1 MDIENIKI
9 LILAGGFGTRLRD
22 VVSDVPKPMAPIN
35 KKPFLLHKI
44 EKIRKYLPKNQIYL
58 LTHHMS
64 DIIEEYFKGYSNI
77 HFVKENKALG
87 TGGSIK
93 NAVAILGLRD
103 DERLLVMNGDT
114 YIEPNYIDFIENAT
128 REINMMTSVIE
139 DCARFNTLEIK
150 NNRVVEF
157 KKKDSSIKS
166 ASINVGCY
174 IFNNLSFIKNISEKH
189 FSLENKFNEM
199 IDSIN
204 IKSYEYDGVFIDI
217 GTPDDYQKL
226 INEKDN
232 GKG

>member
-1 MDIENIKI
+1 MYIENIKI

-22 VVSDVPKPMAPIN
+22 VVSDVPKPMAPVN

-64 DIIEEYFKGYSNI
+64 DIIEEYFKGYPDI

-157 KKKDSSIKS
+157 KKKDSSIKNG
-166 ASINVGCY
+166 SINVGCY

-189 FSLENKFNEM
+189 FSLESKFNEM
-199 IDSIN
+199 IDSID

>member
-22 VVSDVPKPMAPIN
+22 VVSDVPKPMAPVN

-64 DIIEEYFKGYSNI
+64 DIIEEYFKGYPDK

-128 REINMMTSVIE
+128 RLIRNK
-139 DCARFNTLEIK
+139 A
-150 NNRVVEF
+150 
-157 KKKDSSIKS
+157 
-166 ASINVGCY
+166 
-174 IFNNLSFIKNISEKH
+174 FNNTNTFV
-189 FSLENKFNEM
+189 FNVYV
-199 IDSIN
+199 IN
-204 IKSYEYDGVFIDI
+204 RAPLCNANVLL
-217 GTPDDYQKL
+217 QWL
-226 INEKDN
+226 RLRLL
-232 GKG
+232 

>member
-1 MDIENIKI
+1 MYIKNIKI

-22 VVSDVPKPMAPIN
+22 MVSDVPKPMAPIN

-44 EKIRKYLPKNQIYL
+44 EKIREYLPKNQIYL

-77 HFVKENKALG
+77 HFIKEEQALG

-93 NAVAILGLRD
+93 NAIAMIGLRD
-103 DERLLVMNGDT
+103 EERILVMNGDT
-114 YIEPNYIDFIENAT
+114 YIEPNYVDFIENAT
-128 REINMMTSVIE
+128 LEINMMTSVVE
-139 DCARFNTLEIK
+139 DCSRFNTLKIK
-150 NNRVVEF
+150 NNKVIEF
-157 KKKDSSIKS
+157 KKKDSAIHD
-166 ASINVGCY
+166 ASINIGCY
-174 IFNNLSFIKNISEKH
+174 IFNNLNFIKNIPEKC

-217 GTPDDYQKL
+217 GTPDDYQRL
-226 INEKDN
+226 INEKN
-232 GKG
+232 NEKK